1 MLAAWARGGLQ
12 APRPHGSPG
21 ASPSSGWGT
30 RCPLPRRECEPRAP
44 ARPSAPRPPDK
55 YPPFRQQRAAQPSQC
70 LLVDRNLPM
79 KRTRNTERASG
90 PRAPSGPRP
99 QLSLWPPAPS
109 AALPPRPSRQQ
120 PRRFSGRRFGWSGF
134 IINAERC
141 AAWPFASTALECGP
155 AGRRAQRLPGHLRPR
170 CGRGGPGR
178 RRLWRGPC
186 RPRPRVF
193 AVAGGSSRRAG
204 PVLAVS
210 ASGLFSEFLQGLEV
224 LLH

>member
-44 ARPSAPRPPDK
+44 ARQSAPRPPDK

-99 QLSLWPPAPS
+99 QLSLWPPAPRCLPAHPGS
-109 AALPPRPSRQQ
+109 SLGSFRGADSGGRVLLLMLNGVQRGRLPPRPSSVVLR
-120 PRRFSGRRFGWSGF
+120 
-134 IINAERC
+134 
-141 AAWPFASTALECGP
+141 
-155 AGRRAQRLPGHLRPR
+155 GHLRPR
-170 CGRGGPGR
+170 CGRGGPAPPVEGPLSPPPEGVCGR
-178 RRLWRGPC
+178 GRQLAESRACVGCER
-186 RPRPRVF
+186 F
-193 AVAGGSSRRAG
+193 GS
-204 PVLAVS
+204 V
-210 ASGLFSEFLQGLEV
+210 Q
-224 LLH
+224 

>member
-1 MLAAWARGGLQ
+1 MACHVGTAFCSGKPPADSSQSSWSPRVLAAWARGRLQ

-44 ARPSAPRPPDK
+44 ARQSAPRPPDK
-55 YPPFRQQRAAQPSQC
+55 YQPFRQQRAAQPSQC

-141 AAWPFASTALECGP
+141 AAWPFAPTALECGP
-155 AGRRAQRLPGHLRPR
+155 AGRRAGTACAGALVAPARGCLRSR
-170 CGRGGPGR
+170 AAARG
-178 RRLWRGPC
+178 
-186 RPRPRVF
+186 
-193 AVAGGSSRRAG
+193 
-204 PVLAVS
+204 
-210 ASGLFSEFLQGLEV
+210 EQGLCW
-224 LLH
+224 L